1 VNLRIRRAAAT
12 AAVALALSAA
22 LAGCGVGFNAPTEQ
36 VSPPHPSGDIG
47 PMRVRSFML
56 IQKDGGGPAAAV
68 VTLVNTSN
76 EPQALRSLQI
86 TPPQTGGGASTA
98 SPSTPLDVSAAI
110 TVPAHGAVHVGAQGQ
125 PAVTVDGLD
134 AITRPGQLALV
145 TLIFD
150 KAGRITFNV
159 VVQPGTGPFASF
171 APTAQPTPQTS
182 ISPATTSSPTSTE
195 SVSPTTSPTATSTG

>member
-1 VNLRIRRAAAT
+1 VNHRIRRAAAT
-12 AAVALALSAA
+12 AAVVLALSTA
-22 LAGCGVGFNAPTEQ
+22 LAGCGVGFNAPTSQ

-76 EPQALRSLQI
+76 EAQALRSLQI
-86 TPPQTGGGASTA
+86 APPQTGGGASPA
-98 SPSTPLDVSAAI
+98 STSTPLDVAAAI
-110 TVPAHGAVHVGAQGQ
+110 TVPAHGALHVGAQGQ
-125 PAVTVDGLD
+125 PTLTIDGLD
-134 AITRPGQLALV
+134 TIARPGRLALV

-159 VVQPGTGPFASF
+159 VVQAGTGPFASF
-171 APTAQPTPQTS
+171 APTAQPTPTTS
-182 ISPATTSSPTSTE
+182 ISPATTTSPTGTE
-195 SVSPTTSPTATSTG
+195 SPSPTTSPS

>member
-12 AAVALALSAA
+12 AAVVLALSAA
-22 LAGCGVGFNAPTEQ
+22 LAGCGVGFDAPTTQ

-56 IQKDGGGPAAAV
+56 IQREGGGPAAAV

-86 TPPQTGGGASTA
+86 TPPQTGGGAATA
-98 SPSTPLDVSAAI
+98 TPSTPLDVAAAI

-125 PAVTVDGLD
+125 PTVTVNGLD
-134 AITRPGQLALV
+134 AIARPGQLALV

-150 KAGRITFNV
+150 KAGRMTLNV
-159 VVQPGTGPFASF
+159 VVQAGTGPFASF
-171 APTAQPTPQTS
+171 APTAQPTLTTS
-182 ISPATTSSPTSTE
+182 ISPATTTSPSGTESPTSP
-195 SVSPTTSPTATSTG
+195 S

>member
-1 VNLRIRRAAAT
+1 VKLRIRRAAAT
-12 AAVALALSAA
+12 AAVVLALSAA
-22 LAGCGVGFNAPTEQ
+22 LAGCGVGFDAPTEQ

-56 IQKDGGGPAAAV
+56 IQTDGGGPAAAV

-86 TPPQTGGGASTA
+86 TPPQTGAGAATA
-98 SPSTPLDVSAAI
+98 TPSTPLDVAAAI

-125 PAVTVDGLD
+125 PTITVDGLD
-134 AITRPGQLALV
+134 AIARPGQLALV

-159 VVQPGTGPFASF
+159 VVQAGTGPFASF
-171 APTAQPTPQTS
+171 APTAQPTP
-182 ISPATTSSPTSTE
+182 TTSNTPTT
-195 SVSPTTSPTATSTG
+195 TTSPTDTESASPTAS